1 MQIIQKYMFSMK
13 STHSNT
19 LLYIYKIINMS
30 ARIIYPKWK
39 SIFIWKNPTK
49 HTILNLVSH
58 LNALNSFVVF
68 FQFYIT
74 FRFQVFLI
82 ILSNAKTIVQLNTFS
97 YPYTRNYSYYLRPG
111 TILFWKYTKSYFPH
125 GHVALIADSNENETT
140 VIQQNLNPP
149 VKIYNTKELFTKMNC
164 VDSKFLG
171 VKTLPHRI
179 PRIEYNIV
187 RL

>member
-1 MQIIQKYMFSMK
+1 MKIDIYIKKSNKTYDTAFGIPFECVELIRRFFSIFYNI
-13 STHSNT
+13 SFPSVVNAIDFFNRIVSLSNT
-19 LLYIYKIINMS
+19 
-30 ARIIYPKWK
+30 
-39 SIFIWKNPTK
+39 
-49 HTILNLVSH
+49 
-58 LNALNSFVVF
+58 
-68 FQFYIT
+68 
-74 FRFQVFLI
+74 
-82 ILSNAKTIVQLNTFS
+82 KTVVQLDTFS
-97 YPYTRNYSYYLRPG
+97 YPYTRKYSYYLRPG

-125 GHVALIADSNENETT
+125 GHVALIADSNDTETT

-171 VKTLPHRI
+171 VKTLPDRI